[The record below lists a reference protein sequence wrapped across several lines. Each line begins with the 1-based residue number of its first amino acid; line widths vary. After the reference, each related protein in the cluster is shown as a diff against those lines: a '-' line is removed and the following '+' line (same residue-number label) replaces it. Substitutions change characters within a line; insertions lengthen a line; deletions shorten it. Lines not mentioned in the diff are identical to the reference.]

1 MKRNS
6 FIILTSLFLFIS
18 AGCEKTEQNNVEGCV
33 QVKVLDALC
42 NTAVLQILDPDYYHL
57 GVNGY
62 QKNGITYDH
71 VFATVFP
78 CKSSTSTFPGT
89 PDEGAADK
97 PFYVKIIDQP
107 EPGDPNCGTC
117 LAVVSNA
124 PNKWLHISVSQ
135 QCNTN

>member
-18 AGCEKTEQNNVEGCV
+18 AGCEKTEQN
-33 QVKVLDALC
+33 
-42 NTAVLQILDPDYYHL
+42 YYHL